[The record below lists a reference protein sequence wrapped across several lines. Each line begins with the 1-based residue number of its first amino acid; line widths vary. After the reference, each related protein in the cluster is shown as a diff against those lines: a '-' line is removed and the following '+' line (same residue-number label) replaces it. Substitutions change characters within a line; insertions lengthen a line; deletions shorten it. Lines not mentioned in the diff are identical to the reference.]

1 MLGAAYQDHGL
12 IYIQDLGHPLLMN
25 NLGPR
30 EFSRLMTDAK
40 VTRITFHGLRNGSG
54 ISG

>member
-12 IYIQDLGHPLLMN
+12 IYPKTSAIPLLRN
-25 NLGPR
+25 DLGPR

-40 VTRITFHGLRNGSG
+40 VTRITFHALRHTCA
-54 ISG
+54 